1 MEPSV
6 WRFSSWNCTP
16 AFTKVAAWSVL
27 SHGRR
32 GKSPNVTMMQ
42 FTHQSLELLS
52 LAHLSG
58 FAQTVGQT
66 DLKRRLVSYSD
77 IAIKHNQSLVI
88 LFSFSKSCT
97 GAHGNTI
104 KLPSALRIFSYKS
117 LFKSIFLFISLYCD
131 SLVFILGLPQIIKN
145 LHFEL
150 IYVGYPSH
158 QQTRLNQ
165 FNVSPNVTFTSK
177 ILNAAPLTGIG
188 LKSILHPSPRMLVK
202 NPALVTW
209 LRDEPGR
216 LTALCL
222 PRSPLAETGEHRY
235 WYTLDA
241 AAVLANRDAKLFHL
255 FFFLGHS
262 SLELFIFIS
271 SIHEIAWNSHQDKLW
286 FRRGT
291 GGTRRAAAFAAMYGR
306 APLSL
311 EYGIW

>member
-1 MEPSV
+1 M
-6 WRFSSWNCTP
+6 
-16 AFTKVAAWSVL
+16 
-27 SHGRR
+27 
-32 GKSPNVTMMQ
+32 
-42 FTHQSLELLS
+42 
-52 LAHLSG
+52 
-58 FAQTVGQT
+58 
-66 DLKRRLVSYSD
+66 
-77 IAIKHNQSLVI
+77 
-88 LFSFSKSCT
+88 
-97 GAHGNTI
+97 
-104 KLPSALRIFSYKS
+104 
-117 LFKSIFLFISLYCD
+117 SLYCD

-158 QQTRLNQ
+158 HQSRLNQ

-216 LTALCL
+216 QINGSLF
-222 PRSPLAETGEHRY
+222 
-235 WYTLDA
+235 
-241 AAVLANRDAKLFHL
+241 AKKSTCGNGWTSLL
-255 FFFLGHS
+255 IYAGCGGGPSKQGRQTIPSFFFLGHS
-262 SLELFIFIS
+262 SLELLIFIS